1 MFVKRRLNRAD
12 NQPTSENDK
21 KQMGLLTG
29 SPILLYAV
37 IRVRIT
43 LKVLLYREGNTT
55 LRRC

>member
-37 IRVRIT
+37 IRS
-43 LKVLLYREGNTT
+43 G
-55 LRRC
+55 

>member
-21 KQMGLLTG
+21 KQMGFLTG

-37 IRVRIT
+37 IRS
-43 LKVLLYREGNTT
+43 G
-55 LRRC
+55 